1 MTFKNKKIEL
11 PKLTIEFVEKIEELE
26 HLNLQLIDGLVNKRV
41 VLEKLYDFLFALL
54 GNEKLEE
61 LLGCSSFEEVDTKE
75 LELLYFYLKTEYDR
89 PLEEASIKKQQE
101 SINSLLKGTNMK
113 DVLELMNSQKNR
125 TKIANR
131 QNR

>member
-61 LLGCSSFEEVDTKE
+61 LLGCSTFEEIDTKE
-75 LELLYFYLKTEYDR
+75 LELLYFCLKTEYDR

-101 SINSLLKGTNMK
+101 SINSLLKGTNIK

-125 TKIANR
+125 TKIDNR